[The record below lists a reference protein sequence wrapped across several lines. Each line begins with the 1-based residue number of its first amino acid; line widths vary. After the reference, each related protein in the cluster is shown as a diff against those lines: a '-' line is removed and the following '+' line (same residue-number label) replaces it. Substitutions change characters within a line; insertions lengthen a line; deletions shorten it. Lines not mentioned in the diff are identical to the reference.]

1 MIPSEL
7 EFAMR
12 QDRPEPPPGLRDRV
26 LAAAMAVERP
36 TPWWA
41 LCRTWAAAATVM
53 LAVNATVMRSADP
66 SAPPL
71 ARSLTIDDNCRTALP
86 GFPAQPIA
94 WCKTPTLRDYYKDFQ
109 P

>member
-1 MIPSEL
+1 MTPSDL
-7 EFAMR
+7 ETAMR
-12 QDRPEPPPGLRDRV
+12 RHRPEPQTGLRGRV

-53 LAVNATVMRSADP
+53 VAVNATVMRSADP

-71 ARSLTIDDNCRTALP
+71 PRSLPIADICQTALP
-86 GFPAQPIA
+86 GFRAQPIA
-94 WCKTPTLRDYYKDFQ
+94 WCKTSTPRELYKDFR